1 MRNRVPPF
9 LTLAAALVL
18 GAAAFAVDRTP
29 SAAPTLQ
36 TAPSRVVL
44 PDDQPLPRGR
54 VVALDETAGSIT
66 LDYAPIPSLFLEG
79 GTRTFAVDDAAELTG
94 LSPGDKVRFDVERI
108 GRRYTVTHLEN
119 TN

>member
-1 MRNRVPPF
+1 MRNRVPPL
-9 LTLAAALVL
+9 LTLAAAVFL
-18 GAAAFAVDRTP
+18 GAAAFAVDRTSTP
-29 SAAPTLQ
+29 APTVQ
-36 TAPSRVVL
+36 TELPRASL

-66 LDYAPIPSLFLEG
+66 LDYAPIPRLFLEG
-79 GTRTFAVDDAAELTG
+79 GTRTFAVDDPAVLTG
-94 LSPGDKVRFDVERI
+94 LSPGDKVRFDVERT